1 MEKIHILTDSS
12 ADIPQQQ
19 VESYGIEIVPIT
31 LSHEGRVIREYY
43 DITPAE
49 YCKLLEESREIPVT
63 AMVTPTVFL
72 DSYRRAHERGCTH
85 LLAVLINANGSGT
98 YQAACLAR
106 DMFREEA
113 GEVMRIEVIDSATY
127 TYIYGHIVALAADM
141 REQGESFDAIL
152 SVVRSRLN
160 RVEAYLGVYSL
171 KHLKKSG
178 RISGG
183 AAFVGEALG
192 LKPISH
198 VCAGA
203 VTVTDKV
210 RGEKALV
217 PGLIRNVS
225 RRVVQPEKQTSWKNG
240 CAPRSVSRMC
250 CAARSGLP
258 CSPIPVRRRSL
269 WGITARRGAEQ
280 NSSIC
285 LRFHNYFDQNAKI
298 C

>member
-12 ADIPQQQ
+12 ADIPQAQ
-19 VESYGIEIVPIT
+19 VEKHGIEIVPIT
-31 LSHEGRVIREYY
+31 LTHEGRTIREYY
-43 DITPAE
+43 DITPEE
-49 YCKLLEESREIPVT
+49 YWKLLESSREIPVT

-72 DSYRRAHERGCTH
+72 DSYRRAAERSCTH
-85 LLAVLINANGSGT
+85 LLAVLINGNGSGT

-106 DMFREEA
+106 DMFREEQ
-113 GEVMRIEVIDSATY
+113 GDKMRIEVIDSATY
-127 TYIYGHIVALAADM
+127 TYIYGHVVALAAELRD
-141 REQGESFDAIL
+141 QGESFDAIL

-198 VCAGA
+198 VYDGA
-203 VTVTDKV
+203 VNVCDKV

-217 PGLIRNVS
+217 AGLIKKVS
-225 RRVVQPEKQTSWKNG
+225 ARVQQPEKQTALLLYGDVPAERIDELEKRLRTEIGFQN
-240 CAPRSVSRMC
+240 V
-250 CAARSGLP
+250 ARS
-258 CSPIPVRRRSL
+258 PIGHSV
-269 WGITARRGAEQ
+269 ITNTGPQALAVAYYGQPRA
-280 NSSIC
+280 
-285 LRFHNYFDQNAKI
+285 
-298 C
+298 

>member
-12 ADIPQQQ
+12 ADIPQAQ
-19 VESYGIEIVPIT
+19 VEKHGIEIVPIT
-31 LSHEGRVIREYY
+31 LTHEGRTIREYY
-43 DITPAE
+43 DITPEE
-49 YCKLLEESREIPVT
+49 YWKLLESSREIPVT

-72 DSYRRAHERGCTH
+72 DSYRRAAERGCTH
-85 LLAVLINANGSGT
+85 LLAVLINGNGSGT

-106 DMFREEA
+106 DMFREEQ
-113 GEVMRIEVIDSATY
+113 GDKMRIKVIDSATY
-127 TYIYGHIVALAADM
+127 TYIYGHVVALAAELRD
-141 REQGESFDAIL
+141 QGESFDAIL

-198 VCAGA
+198 VYDGA
-203 VTVTDKV
+203 VNVCDKV

-217 PGLIRNVS
+217 AGLIKKVS
-225 RRVVQPEKQTSWKNG
+225 ARVQQPEKQTALLLYGDVPAERIDELEKRLRTEIG
-240 CAPRSVSRMC
+240 FQDV
-250 CAARSGLP
+250 ARS
-258 CSPIPVRRRSL
+258 PIGPSV
-269 WGITARRGAEQ
+269 ITNTGPQALAVAYYGQPRA
-280 NSSIC
+280 
-285 LRFHNYFDQNAKI
+285 
-298 C
+298 